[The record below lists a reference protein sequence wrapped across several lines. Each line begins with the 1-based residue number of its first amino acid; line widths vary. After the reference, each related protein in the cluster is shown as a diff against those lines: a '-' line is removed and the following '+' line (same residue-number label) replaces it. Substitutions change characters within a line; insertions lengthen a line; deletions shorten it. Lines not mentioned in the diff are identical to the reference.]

1 MMTTEHP
8 LYRMAAR
15 RGGTRT
21 TPYMPGVVVVGAG
34 KGGVGTSTTAALLA
48 LEAAESGL
56 RTLLVD
62 LDDGSAVLPALLG
75 LPEAPWIDVPGE
87 APGDAADRVVPVTRG
102 LAFLSLGLPA
112 GVESPS
118 PALRRIRLQRAGR
131 LYKQFELVVVDG
143 GSRLASVTAALEP
156 GAGRLVAVTTPD
168 RISLAA
174 THALFKATAMMA
186 PGLPLELVVNRADAQ
201 TAGSVTG
208 IVREAAG
215 TFLRRQ
221 VELAAVLP
229 EDGAVLAGDLALPF
243 LPVGSPARAAAGSA
257 VGRWG

>member
-1 MMTTEHP
+1 MMMTTEHP
-8 LYRMAAR
+8 LYRMSAR
-15 RGGTRT
+15 RGART
-21 TPYMPGVVVVGAG
+21 TPHIAQVVVVGAG

-48 LEAAESGL
+48 LEAAEAGL

-75 LPEAPWIDVPGE
+75 LPETPWLDAPGE
-87 APGDAADRVVPVTRG
+87 DPGDAAERVVPVSRG
-102 LAFLSLGLPA
+102 LAFLSLGLPV
-112 GVESPS
+112 GVQAPS

-131 LYKQFELVVVDG
+131 LYRQFELVVVDG

-174 THALFKATAMMA
+174 THALFKATALMA
-186 PGLPLELVVNRADAQ
+186 PGLPLELVVNRTDAQ